1 MTLEELLYVK
11 DPVQL
16 VELAPQALEELGW
29 RALRPLILGCQRSKE
44 LGPFIVQQLERD
56 RGPAFGALIAQL
68 EETEYKALMRTLKGG
83 WRKEL
88 EPFRDR
94 TLDPDGLTPFGVVVA
109 NPLDVDPDEP
119 WLPRGYLPLHPEAM
133 RVARERVTESKPGH
147 LLVTGPSGVGKSV
160 FLQQLFA
167 SVAASHALYTL
178 ETSTGIV
185 VAGMKY
191 IGEWQ
196 GNLRKLVLA
205 TEQPRRVLIY
215 FTDLM
220 NLTSAGVSEGNTEN
234 FGSFLKPWL
243 ARGDITLVGEATPE
257 QMLHLRR
264 HPDVTNLFLEVG
276 LEPPALDEMPA
287 VVRTVLPE
295 LARECG
301 RPIDVPD
308 PVVERLVELSDLYV
322 AGADFPGKTL
332 ALLRRVV
339 KDRMRSPG
347 DRLVLTPDDMIGALA
362 GATGLPRWLLDDSTP
377 MDLAR
382 TRAFFGERIIGQA
395 DGVKSVVDLITLI
408 KAGLTDP
415 GRPLAALLFVGPT
428 GVGKTETA
436 KALAEF
442 VFGSPDRL
450 LRFDMSEFKDYDSY
464 QRLIGLPYGREE
476 LSEGLLTRRV
486 RENPFSVLLLD
497 EFEKAHPN
505 VYDLMLQ
512 VFDDGRLTSARGEV
526 VSFRQTIVIM
536 TSNLGAGVASAGSLG
551 ILHRPSEAPSTRHV
565 MKAVEEYFRPE
576 FLNRIQVVQ
585 FQALDLHSM
594 QQIARRELDAVLQR
608 SGIRR
613 RELTVDVD
621 EAFLSLLLR
630 HGFTTQYGARP
641 LKRSLEQLLLLPL
654 ARKLV
659 SGPSRASLVQV
670 HCQGDQVKVRL
681 VEPQE
686 PRVREKEAGEV
697 RSLASVRELLAACR
711 QRLEGFPEEKA
722 ALVSRTGDE
731 RFWEDAEEARRVTAR
746 ISYLETLLDGQAELE
761 ERCARVREAPEGLVQ
776 RVELWHRRL
785 LHPEEDQRD
794 AFVSVRG
801 LEPEAPVPQVLG
813 MLRGWAARMKLE
825 VTELGP
831 EALWISGP
839 CAYGLLKSEHGLHR
853 FVRKASESRRS
864 SSLVRVDVHGAAP
877 AEFALADVRA
887 EARRRKGGSWARALH
902 LPTVTVAEGANR
914 LEPEENRAAME
925 GWLAAKLW
933 RPAPEGGLV
942 RVYYLEP
949 EREVRDLASGL
960 RSYHLD
966 AVLAG
971 ELEQFTCAS

>member
-1 MTLEELLYVK
+1 MTVQELLKIK
-11 DPVQL
+11 DPEKL
-16 VELAPQALEELGW
+16 LRLAPQALEELGW
-29 RALRPLILGCQRSKE
+29 RALRPLMYWCARSKD
-44 LGPFIVQQLERD
+44 LGPLLVQQLERD
-56 RGPAFGALIAQL
+56 RGPAFGALISHLDDAQ
-68 EETEYKALMRTLKGG
+68 YKGLLRNLKGAF
-83 WRKEL
+83 KHEL

-94 TLDPDGLTPFGVVVA
+94 TLNVDALSPFGVLLG
-109 NPLDVDPDEP
+109 NPEEVDLDDPQ
-119 WLPRGYLPLHPEAM
+119 LPPGYLPLHPEAM
-133 RVARERVTESKPGH
+133 RVARERVTASKPGH
-147 LLVTGPSGVGKSV
+147 LLVTGPSGVGKTV
-160 FLQQLFA
+160 FLRQLFA

-178 ETSTGIV
+178 ETSTGLI

-196 GNLRKLVLA
+196 GNLRKLALA
-205 TEQPRRVLIY
+205 SERPRRVLLY

-220 NLTSAGVSEGNTEN
+220 NLTTAGVSEGNTEN

-243 ARGDITLVGEATPE
+243 ARGDLTLVGEATPE

-264 HPDVTNLFLEVG
+264 HPDVTNLFLEVA
-276 LEPPALDEMPA
+276 LEPPSLEEMPR
-287 VVRTVLPE
+287 VVRTVVPE
-295 LARECG
+295 LAREFG
-301 RPIDVPD
+301 RPIELSE
-308 PVVERLVELSDLYV
+308 PVLERLVELSDLYV
-322 AGADFPGKTL
+322 AGSEFPGKTL
-332 ALLRRVV
+332 DLLRRVLQ
-339 KDRMRSPG
+339 DRARGGASE
-347 DRLVLTPDDMIGALA
+347 LTADDIIGALA
-362 GATGLPRWLLDDSTP
+362 GATGLPRWLLDDTTP
-377 MDLAR
+377 MDLKR
-382 TRAFFGERIIGQA
+382 TQSFFTDRIIGQP
-395 DGVKSVVDLITLI
+395 DGVKAVVDLITLI

-415 GRPLAALLFVGPT
+415 KRPLAALFFVGPT

-464 QRLIGLPYGREE
+464 QRLIGVPYGREE

-486 RENPFSVLLLD
+486 RENPFSVVLLD

-551 ILHRPSEAPSTRHV
+551 ILNRPSEAPSSRHV

-585 FQALDLHSM
+585 FQALDLHAM

-670 HCQGDQVKVRL
+670 HCQGEQVKVRL

-686 PRVREKEAGEV
+686 PRVREKEAGEL
-697 RSLASVRELLAACR
+697 RTLEGLRGLLGETR
-711 QRLEGFPEEKA
+711 RLLEGFPEEKA
-722 ALVSRTGDE
+722 ALVARTGEE
-731 RFWEDAEEARRVTAR
+731 RFWENAEEARRVTSRIAR
-746 ISYLETLLDGQAELE
+746 LETLLEGQAELE
-761 ERCARVREAPEGLVQ
+761 ERCARAREAPEGLVR

-785 LHPEEDQRD
+785 THSEEDQRD
-794 AFVSVRG
+794 AFVSVRA
-801 LEPEAPVPQVLG
+801 LDADAPASLVLG
-813 MLRGWAARMKLE
+813 MLRGWAERMKLE
-825 VTELGP
+825 VTALGG
-831 EALWISGP
+831 EALWVSGP
-839 CAYGLLKSEHGLHR
+839 CAYGLFKGEHGLHR
-853 FVRKASESRRS
+853 FARKAAGARRS
-864 SSLVRVDVHGAAP
+864 QLVRVDVHGAAP
-877 AEFALADVRA
+877 ADFALADVRC

-902 LPTVTVAEGANR
+902 VPTVTVAEGSNA
-914 LEPEENRAAME
+914 LEPEENRAAVLA
-925 GWLAAKLW
+925 WLAAKLW
-933 RPAPEGGLV
+933 RTAPEGGLV

-949 EREVRDLASGL
+949 EREVRDLASGV

-971 ELEQFTCAS
+971 ELEQFTCVS